1 MPRSTV
7 GRVPPLRR
15 ISSLD
20 ASNLR
25 VESRGLPMTVA
36 ALALLDPDDG
46 HRASFGAVDLEVIRE
61 HVARRVASE
70 PRLREV
76 LLPTRWW
83 QGPAVWVPDAGF
95 DVASRVRGA
104 TVPSP
109 GDEAALL
116 RLCCDLSGPALDP
129 MVDPWEMWVITGCHD
144 GSVGV
149 LLRLHH
155 VVADGAA
162 ALDLFSALF
171 DAAAGPADQR
181 RGMPGGRQPG
191 IPHPDIGTP
200 GTGLLLL
207 DNMRRNACRVG
218 DTAQRLGLAMRPMSL
233 CRKAMGTM
241 GLARLLVAHGRAPAL
256 SFNEPVMTG
265 PRELRLVR
273 ADLAAVVAAAHG
285 RGATVNDVL
294 LVAVA
299 QGVRSLLR
307 ARGEL
312 VPGLVLHVSVP
323 ASLRPAGETGPAGN
337 RVAVRPMW
345 VPLDE
350 ADAALRLSAL
360 APATRAVKRLPPLQ
374 PSGAIGQ
381 RWVVRVM
388 RRQRLVNLIISN
400 VPGPTEPLWFAGRR
414 IREVFQ
420 IGLAG
425 VQGNLSITV
434 GALSYAG
441 QLNLDVA
448 SDAALVPDVDVFVR
462 GVRQALRDLGC
473 LRAGPAPA
481 VSWPQPPMD
490 GA

>member
-1 MPRSTV
+1 
-7 GRVPPLRR
+7 
-15 ISSLD
+15 
-20 ASNLR
+20 
-25 VESRGLPMTVA
+25 
-36 ALALLDPDDG
+36 
-46 HRASFGAVDLEVIRE
+46 
-61 HVARRVASE
+61 
-70 PRLREV
+70 
-76 LLPTRWW
+76 
-83 QGPAVWVPDAGF
+83 
-95 DVASRVRGA
+95 
-104 TVPSP
+104 
-109 GDEAALL
+109 
-116 RLCCDLSGPALDP
+116 
-129 MVDPWEMWVITGCHD
+129 
-144 GSVGV
+144 
-149 LLRLHH
+149 
-155 VVADGAA
+155 
-162 ALDLFSALF
+162 
-171 DAAAGPADQR
+171 
-181 RGMPGGRQPG
+181 
-191 IPHPDIGTP
+191 
-200 GTGLLLL
+200 
-207 DNMRRNACRVG
+207 
-218 DTAQRLGLAMRPMSL
+218 
-233 CRKAMGTM
+233 
-241 GLARLLVAHGRAPAL
+241 
-256 SFNEPVMTG
+256 
-265 PRELRLVR
+265 
-273 ADLAAVVAAAHG
+273 VVAAAHG

-323 ASLRPAGETGPAGN
+323 ASLRPAGETGAAGN